1 MIPFSTKHYACS
13 PLMLTFHRL
22 ISIIKQKSTPPF
34 RSPQSSQTPTAS
46 EKNEMKQEF
55 QALKKTFVEFQLNFD
70 AKLDAAAFS
79 ADQGPDFER
88 AQLLWQ
94 VPFLHICPGPK
105 EAVPLG
111 FLP

>member
-1 MIPFSTKHYACS
+1 
-13 PLMLTFHRL
+13 
-22 ISIIKQKSTPPF
+22 
-34 RSPQSSQTPTAS
+34 
-46 EKNEMKQEF
+46 
-55 QALKKTFVEFQLNFD
+55 VEDHAGPDEGGRGRTGVGRGLSLLSFN

-94 VPFLHICPGPK
+94 VPFLHICPGLK